1 MKASKVK
8 QLEKKHV
15 VQTYTR
21 AGFVLEKGKDCYV
34 FDKEGKKYLDLV
46 GGIACTPIGHGNNY
60 LASKVFEQAKKLL
73 NVSNLYYTEPQVEL
87 AEKLAK
93 LSGLD
98 KCFFCNSGAEANEAA
113 IKLARKYAG
122 KTQIIVM
129 SHGFHG
135 RTFGALAAT
144 WKPKIKKPFTPLV
157 PGFKF
162 VKYNDVK
169 AIEKAISKK
178 TAAVML
184 EPIQGEAGIIV
195 PDKDYLKK
203 VSAICKK
210 KKVLLVLDEVQSGN
224 GRTGEY
230 FCFKHS
236 KIKPDIVTLA
246 KGVANGIPMGVMI
259 ASNKVASGFG
269 RSDHASTFG
278 GNNLASAAANATI
291 DFILKKKLMKN
302 AVKAG
307 DYFINKLN
315 QLKSNKKSIKEVRGK
330 GLMIGVELK
339 EEVKPIVEKCYKK
352 GFIIN
357 ACGKHVLRFLPP
369 LTIKKKQID
378 SVIKAL
384 GEVL

>member
-1 MKASKVK
+1 MKSSKVK

-15 VQTYTR
+15 VQTYGR
-21 AGFVLEKGKDCYV
+21 ANFVLEKGKDCYV
-34 FDKEGKKYLDLV
+34 WDKNGKKYLDLV
-46 GGIACTPIGHGNNY
+46 GGIACTPIGHGNVY
-60 LASKVFEQAKKLL
+60 LASKVFNQAKKLL
-73 NVSNLYYTEPQVEL
+73 NASNLYYTEPQVEL

-113 IKLARKYAG
+113 IKLARKYKK
-122 KTQIIVM
+122 KTEIIVM
-129 SHGFHG
+129 EHGFHG
-135 RTFGALAAT
+135 RTFGSLSAT
-144 WKPKIKKPFTPLV
+144 WKPKIKKPFKPLV

-184 EPIQGEAGIIV
+184 EPIQGEAGIII

-203 VSAICKK
+203 VSALCKK
-210 KKVLLVLDEVQSGN
+210 KKVLLVLDEIQTGS

-246 KGVANGIPMGVMI
+246 KGIANGIPMGVMI

-269 RSDHASTFG
+269 KSDHASTFG
-278 GNNLASAAANATI
+278 GNSLASSAANATI

-302 AVKAG
+302 AVKVG
-307 DYFINKLN
+307 NYFISKLN
-315 QLKSNKKSIKEVRGK
+315 ELKNDKKMIKEVRGK
-330 GLMIGVELK
+330 GLLIAVELNGK
-339 EEVKPIVEKCYKK
+339 SAPIVEKCYKK
-352 GFIIN
+352 GMIIN
-357 ACGKHVLRFLPP
+357 VGGPNVLRFVPP
-369 LTIKKKQID
+369 LTLKKTHVDK
-378 SVIKAL
+378 VIK
-384 GEVL
+384 VLSDVL

>member
-1 MKASKVK
+1 MNPAKVK
-8 QLEKKHV
+8 QLEKKYV

-21 AGFVLEKGKDCYV
+21 AKFVLDKGKGCYV
-34 FDKEGKKYLDLV
+34 FDKNKKKYLDLV
-46 GGIACTPIGHGNNY
+46 GGIACTPIGHGNKY
-60 LASKVFEQAKKLL
+60 LAYHVFKQANKLL

-87 AEKLAK
+87 AGKLAK

-113 IKLARKYAG
+113 IKLARKYKK
-122 KTQIIVM
+122 KTEIIVM
-129 SHGFHG
+129 EHGFHG

-144 WKPKIKKPFTPLV
+144 WKPKIKKAFKPLV

-195 PDKDYLKK
+195 PDKDYLKN
-203 VSAICKK
+203 VSKLCKK
-210 KKVLLVLDEVQSGN
+210 KNILLILDEVQSGN

-236 KIKPDIVTLA
+236 KIKPDIVTSA
-246 KGVANGIPMGVMI
+246 KGIANGIPLGVMI
-259 ASNKVASGFG
+259 ASNKVAAGFG
-269 RSDHASTFG
+269 KGDHASTFG

-291 DFILKKKLMKN
+291 DFILKKKLMKK
-302 AVKAG
+302 AVKVG
-307 DYFINKLN
+307 DYFIKKLH
-315 QLKSNKKSIKEVRGK
+315 QLKANKKIIKEVRGK
-330 GLMIGVELK
+330 GLMIGVELNK
-339 EEVKPIVEKCYKK
+339 EVKPIIEKCYNE
-352 GFIIN
+352 GLII
-357 ACGKHVLRFLPP
+357 ATGGKYVLRFLPP
-369 LTIKKKQID
+369 LTLKKKHVNQ
-378 SVIKAL
+378 VIK
-384 GEVL
+384 VLSDVL